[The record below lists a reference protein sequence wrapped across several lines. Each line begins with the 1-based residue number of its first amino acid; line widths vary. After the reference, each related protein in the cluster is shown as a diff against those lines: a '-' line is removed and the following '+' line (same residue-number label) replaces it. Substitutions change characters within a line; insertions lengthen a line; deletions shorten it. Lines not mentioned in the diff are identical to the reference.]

1 MSYRKKRSI
10 KLIGT
15 ILVLVSTTGCGFWT
29 QPLDSAE
36 DRPEQSSNSS
46 VTERTSPALVGR
58 GQLLTNVDV
67 AIASL
72 GTLTEAREYIG
83 TTQPVREVTI
93 RSQIEARLLDL
104 SVDVGDRVSQG
115 QIVGKLDDNL
125 LAAVV
130 SREEA
135 ELAALQSELAGAKI
149 QVNNAQIRLEEL
161 LVELQQAEN
170 DAARYTKLAE
180 TGAIPQQQ
188 AETYQT
194 AAKVARQAVLAA
206 REQIRNEE
214 QAVAAASGRI
224 AAQQALIDQERQRQ
238 AYSQVISPL
247 SGIVIARSNEPGNL
261 IQPGGDILT
270 IGDFSRIKIVV
281 PLSELDLGNIFVGQG
296 VEVRLDAFANETF
309 SGQVNRIAPSA
320 DPNSRQ
326 VSVEV
331 SMVNPD
337 GRIKAGLLAR
347 VGFQSQERS
356 RIIVPESAIVEEGEN
371 TSIFVVTEA
380 NEERQARVEKRR
392 VQLGDRANG
401 QVEIASGIEPG
412 ERLVVRSSN
421 PLSDEETV
429 SLSILSE

>member
-1 MSYRKKRSI
+1 MSYRKGQSI

-15 ILVLVSTTGCGFWT
+15 ILVLASTTGCGFLA

-36 DRPEQSSNSS
+36 DRPEQSSKSS
-46 VTERTSPALVGR
+46 V
-58 GQLLTNVDV
+58 TNVDV
-67 AIASL
+67 AIARL
-72 GTLTEAREYIG
+72 GNLTEAREYIG
-83 TTQPVREVTI
+83 TTQPVREVAV

-115 QIVGKLDDNL
+115 QILGKLDDSL

-130 SREEA
+130 SREQA
-135 ELAALQSELAGAKI
+135 ELAALESELAGAKI
-149 QVNNAQIRLEEL
+149 QVNNARIRLEEL
-161 LVELQQAEN
+161 SVELQQAEN

-188 AETYQT
+188 AETFQT
-194 AAKVARQAVLAA
+194 TAKVAQQAVLAA

-214 QAVAAASGRI
+214 QTVAAASGRI

-238 AYSQVISPL
+238 AYSQVIAPL
-247 SGIVIARSNEPGNL
+247 SGVVTAKVNEPGNL

-270 IGDFSRIKIVV
+270 IGDFSRIKIIV
-281 PLSELDLGNIFVGQG
+281 PLSELDLSTIFVGQG
-296 VEVRLDAFANETF
+296 VEVRLDAFSNETF
-309 SGQVNRIAPSA
+309 SGQISRIAPSA

-331 SMVNPD
+331 SMANPGD
-337 GRIKAGLLAR
+337 RIKAGLLAR
-347 VGFQSQERS
+347 VGFQSQQRSRLQGANHS

-371 TSIFVVTEA
+371 IHIFVVSEA
-380 NEERQARVEKRR
+380 SEERQARVEKRR
-392 VQLGDRANG
+392 VELGTSAQG

-421 PLSDEETV
+421 PLTDDETV

>member
-1 MSYRKKRSI
+1 VSYRKGRSI
-10 KLIGT
+10 KLIGI
-15 ILVLVSTTGCGFWT
+15 ILVLASTTSCGFLT
-29 QPLDSAE
+29 QPLDSTE
-36 DRPEQSSNSS
+36 PQQSSNSS
-46 VTERTSPALVGR
+46 
-58 GQLLTNVDV
+58 LTNVDV
-67 AIASL
+67 AIARL
-72 GTLTEAREYIG
+72 GTLKEEAEYIG
-83 TTQPVREVTI
+83 TTQPVREVAV

-104 SVDVGDRVSQG
+104 YVDIGDRVSQG
-115 QIVGKLDDNL
+115 QIIGTLDDSL

-130 SREEA
+130 TREEA
-135 ELAALQSELAGAKI
+135 ELAALESELAGAKI

-180 TGAIPQQQ
+180 TGAISQQQ
-188 AETYQT
+188 AETFQT
-194 AAKVARQAVLAA
+194 SAKVAQQAVLAA

-214 QAVAAASGRI
+214 QAVAAAAGRI
-224 AAQQALIDQERQRQ
+224 AAQRAVIDQEKQRQ

-247 SGIVIARSNEPGNL
+247 SGVVTAKVNEPGNL

-296 VEVRLDAFANETF
+296 VEVRLDAFGNETF
-309 SGQVNRIAPSA
+309 SGQVSRIAPSA

-326 VSVEV
+326 VAVEV
-331 SMVNPD
+331 SMANPD

-347 VGFQSQERS
+347 VGFQSEGRS
-356 RIIVPESAIVEEGEN
+356 QIIVSESAIVKEGEN
-371 TSIFVVTEA
+371 TSIFVVAETQ
-380 NEERQARVEKRR
+380 EERQARVEKRR
-392 VQLGDRANG
+392 VQLGTRANG

-412 ERLVVRSSN
+412 ERFVVRSTN
-421 PLSDEETV
+421 PLTDDETV